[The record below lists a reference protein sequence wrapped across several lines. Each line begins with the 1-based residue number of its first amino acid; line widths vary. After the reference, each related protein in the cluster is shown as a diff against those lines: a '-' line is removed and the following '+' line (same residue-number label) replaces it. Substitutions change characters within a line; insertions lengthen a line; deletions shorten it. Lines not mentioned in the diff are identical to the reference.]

1 MIKFRRAAALAA
13 AFALIII
20 CTACGKDSSGAGI
33 QSYGGNNGNSGNEQT
48 LTEEY
53 GNGFSQNH
61 AVEAGFGMGMD
72 TLEDIIGRYGQPN
85 VLETNEYTS
94 VTVAYAEYD
103 FGSFELEGAPGATPV
118 LTYVQISSQIA
129 APCGI
134 DFGAD
139 IESAA
144 EKIFTGS
151 GSGLST
157 AAEQQKYFYGSDSAG
172 AEYGRYTMLTIEF
185 ISSSTNDTY
194 SLEYRADSYDEGKMT
209 LYTLYFNAEH
219 NMTWYTLRY
228 I

>member
-1 MIKFRRAAALAA
+1 MIKLRRAAALAA
-13 AFALIII
+13 AFALIIL
-20 CTACGKDSSGAGI
+20 CTACGKDSGSGSGV
-33 QSYGGNNGNSGNEQT
+33 QNYGSNNGNAQT

-72 TLEDIIGRYGQPN
+72 TLEDITGRYGQPDL
-85 VLETNEYTS
+85 LETNEYTS

-103 FGSFELEGAPGATPV
+103 FGSFEFEGAPGTTPV
-118 LTYVQISSQIA
+118 LTYVQINSQIT

-151 GSGLST
+151 GNGLTT

-172 AEYGRYTMLTIEF
+172 TEYGRYTMLTIEF

-194 SLEYRADSYDEGKMT
+194 SLEYRADSYDEGRMT